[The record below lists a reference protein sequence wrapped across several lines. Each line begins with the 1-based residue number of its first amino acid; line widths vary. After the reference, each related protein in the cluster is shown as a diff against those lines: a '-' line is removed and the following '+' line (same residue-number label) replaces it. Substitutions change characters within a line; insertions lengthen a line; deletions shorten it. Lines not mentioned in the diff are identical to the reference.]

1 MGSMSLRVP
10 LRSPAVVS
18 LGQTDAW
25 IPALE
30 LQHTHHRGGLLPAT
44 PDALVAD
51 RLGLALTS
59 DQVQHAFDALVRRG
73 VLRPKIK
80 GVWELETSNPE
91 LLRWILN
98 LDAGSP
104 QHEDLGA
111 HDSR

>member
-1 MGSMSLRVP
+1 MARPTYGFQHWSCNTHITV
-10 LRSPAVVS
+10 AVYYRRPQM
-18 LGQTDAW
+18 LWW
-25 IPALE
+25 I
-30 LQHTHHRGGLLPAT
+30 
-44 PDALVAD
+44 AD

-59 DQVQHAFDALVRRG
+59 DQVQHAFNALVRRG

-80 GVWELETSNPE
+80 GVWELETSDPE
-91 LLRWILN
+91 LLRWILS

>member
-1 MGSMSLRVP
+1 
-10 LRSPAVVS
+10 
-18 LGQTDAW
+18 
-25 IPALE
+25 
-30 LQHTHHRGGLLPAT
+30 
-44 PDALVAD
+44 
-51 RLGLALTS
+51 
-59 DQVQHAFDALVRRG
+59 
-73 VLRPKIK
+73 VLRPQIK